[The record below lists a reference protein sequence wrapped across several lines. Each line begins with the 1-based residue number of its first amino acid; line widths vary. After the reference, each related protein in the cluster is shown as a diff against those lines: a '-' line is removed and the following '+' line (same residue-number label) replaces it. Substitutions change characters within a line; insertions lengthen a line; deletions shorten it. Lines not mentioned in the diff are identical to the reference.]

1 MIYYIRNTDGEL
13 LGLKYNNQLYYYK
26 KNYQQDIIG
35 IYNSSYEEIVKYKY
49 DSWGNII
56 SITDNNNQE
65 ITDVTNIGLINPFRY
80 RSYYYDTE
88 TNLYYLNSRYYNPEW
103 GRFINADSLI
113 GLKRERFAYNLYTYC
128 NNSPSTHND
137 TKGNVAG
144 AITAVGGVIG
154 GAGGAAAVIGSLA
167 LPVGAAILI
176 VAAYAMTM
184 DTTRDTTLEKPKI
197 REKRKKNKKDDTDS
211 YSIYCLTPNILE
223 DKCEYVGRTKSIKQT
238 AIRHS
243 NNPYRTNLELKELES
258 NLTYEQARGEE
269 EYYIRKYGTL
279 NRGNFTNNQIHGI
292 SYTNPKYDLYMNA
305 ACAHLMSK
313 GTTCNYLGGGKWA
326 D

>member
-13 LGLKYNNQLYYYK
+13 LRLKYNNQLYYYK

-128 NNSPSTHND
+128 NNSPSTHID

-197 REKRKKNKKDDTDS
+197 REKRKKKKKDDTDS
-211 YSIYCLTPNILE
+211 YSIYCLTPNIFK
-223 DKCEYVGRTKSIKQT
+223 DTCEYVGRTKSIKQT
-238 AIRHS
+238 KIRHQ
-243 NNPYRTNLELKELES
+243 NNPYRANLELKELES

-269 EYYIRKYGTL
+269 EHYIRKYGTL

-305 ACAHLMSK
+305 ACTHLLSK
-313 GTTCNYLGGGKWA
+313 GTTCNYVGGGKWA